1 MFQRVLWV
9 SLSQVLRSIALVLLP
24 VAFLSLI
31 AWATAGSIT
40 GNTSD
45 PIRAAMWVWL
55 GLHNIPFSLII
66 PPAGAEGFLSY
77 LPLGGLL
84 FPFLAIRSSFSKV
97 VDRLDRDT
105 NLINIARL
113 HFTIIYSL
121 IAQLL
126 IFASKT
132 EAIRAV
138 WYSAIAILIPAVYLT
153 TLTVGKKVTLTQPV
167 SFGTRIIAL
176 LLGISALFL
185 SLSLFIHLS
194 TIKDLITV
202 LRPGIFGGILLLLIN
217 IVYLPNAAVATMAYL
232 SGTGF
237 GVGSNTLISP
247 LEHQVTQIPALPI
260 LGALPTSVNSMF
272 LFSIFFFV
280 MAGAL
285 LASWTIALKTKILWQ
300 SYFVSIASVFVLTYF
315 ASGSLITEELST
327 VGPSLWKFPLSVAIE
342 MGIGIFLTIF
352 LPRISL
358 PTRKSK
364 INE

>member
-24 VAFLSLI
+24 VAFLALI

-55 GLHNIPFSLII
+55 GLHNIPFALVI

-105 NLINIARL
+105 NLVNIARV
-113 HFTIIYSL
+113 HFTVIYSL
-121 IAQLL
+121 FAQVI
-126 IFASKT
+126 IFASRT
-132 EAIRAV
+132 EAIRPV
-138 WYSAIAILIPAVYLT
+138 WYFAIAILVPGIYLT

-167 SFGTRIIAL
+167 NLGSRIIAL
-176 LLGISALFL
+176 LLSVSAVFL
-185 SLSLFIHLS
+185 SISLFAHLS

-202 LRPGIFGGILLLLIN
+202 LRPGIFGGLLLLLIN
-217 IVYLPNAAVATMAYL
+217 IVYLPNAAVAVMAYL

-237 GVGSNTLISP
+237 GVGANTLISP
-247 LEHQVTQIPALPI
+247 LKHTVTQIPALPI
-260 LGALPTSVNSMF
+260 LGALPTSENSFF

-280 MAGAL
+280 MAGAV
-285 LASWTIALKTKILWQ
+285 LASWTIALSTKILWQ
-300 SYFVSIASVFVLTYF
+300 SYFVSIAGVFLLTYF
-315 ASGSLITEELST
+315 ASGSLITHEMST
-327 VGPSLWKFPLSVAIE
+327 FGPSLWKFPLSVAIE
-342 MGIGIFLTIF
+342 MGLGIALAIF
-352 LPRISL
+352 LPQITL
-358 PTRKSK
+358 PTRKSR

>member
-84 FPFLAIRSSFSKV
+84 FPFLGIRSSFSKV

-126 IFASKT
+126 IFASKSEPT
-132 EAIRAV
+132 REPTPDFKPEPIRDMT
-138 WYSAIAILIPAVYLT
+138 PEPT
-153 TLTVGKKVTLTQPV
+153 PEPTPEKKSYTMYV
-167 SFGTRIIAL
+167 II
-176 LLGISALFL
+176 F
-185 SLSLFIHLS
+185 
-194 TIKDLITV
+194 
-202 LRPGIFGGILLLLIN
+202 ILLLLSVGGY
-217 IVYLPNAAVATMAYL
+217 IV
-232 SGTGF
+232 F
-237 GVGSNTLISP
+237 G
-247 LEHQVTQIPALPI
+247 
-260 LGALPTSVNSMF
+260 
-272 LFSIFFFV
+272 
-280 MAGAL
+280 
-285 LASWTIALKTKILWQ
+285 KK
-300 SYFVSIASVFVLTYF
+300 
-315 ASGSLITEELST
+315 
-327 VGPSLWKFPLSVAIE
+327 
-342 MGIGIFLTIF
+342 
-352 LPRISL
+352 
-358 PTRKSK
+358 
-364 INE
+364 